1 MTLWAGFAKKHRE
14 LMFASPQEL
23 VRIPTR
29 AGRLGGSSLEQRLWA
44 GHVLRGPKAP
54 QLAST
59 QPGSAL
65 REGRT
70 LGHGDHLCRLW
81 KSSRLTLPQR
91 VEGGKER
98 TTPGQSLMGMDAKV
112 LNQLVANG
120 NGTERDWG

>member
-65 REGRT
+65 RRAGR
-70 LGHGDHLCRLW
+70 W
-81 KSSRLTLPQR
+81 
-91 VEGGKER
+91 
-98 TTPGQSLMGMDAKV
+98 
-112 LNQLVANG
+112 
-120 NGTERDWG
+120 GTETTSAASGKAAGSLYPNEWRAAKKGQLQANLLWGWMPKS